1 MEIILLIAVLLFVG
15 VSALA
20 VYYHQKNEFLEKMCE
35 IEHIEKEY
43 YSKET
48 LDKMEEI
55 FYLRQKI
62 AELTAEVKKLE
73 K

>member
-1 MEIILLIAVLLFVG
+1 MEIILLLAVLLLVG
-15 VSALA
+15 VSAIS
-20 VYYHQKNEFLEKMCE
+20 VYYHQKNEFLEKLCE
-35 IEHIEKEY
+35 IERAEKEY

-55 FYLRQKI
+55 FYLRGKI
-62 AELTAEVKKLE
+62 AELIDTVKKLE